1 MNSKPACGY
10 GRYVAVL
17 PPRAFKVIKA
27 VGRAHWRAVRAAMG
41 SGTASNGITMKKPT
55 TAEVV
60 ETREDVT
67 NYLLENGAGEFGM
80 EFAEGVR
87 QALGWVLG
95 MGDRPDYRDEKG

>member
-1 MNSKPACGY
+1 
-10 GRYVAVL
+10 
-17 PPRAFKVIKA
+17 
-27 VGRAHWRAVRAAMG
+27 
-41 SGTASNGITMKKPT
+41 MKKPT

-67 NYLLENGAGEFGM
+67 NYLLENGAGELGM

-95 MGDRPDYRDEKG
+95 VSGRPEYGDNEGPEWNGNR